1 MKCSLLLSIFALLFS
16 IVIFAEEVKI
26 GNARVVAKNFYSER
40 STKTIE
46 NINFGEEFSV
56 LYQNT
61 LVYHVININAGFVI
75 VSAENAVYPVL
86 GYSFENSYN
95 GIDFPP
101 AFENWMDHYSE
112 QIVYS
117 ISNKLSPSKII
128 KHAWLKYSSTDFFP
142 DKKFDIVDPMIHTT
156 WSQGC
161 YYNSQMP
168 ADTNG
173 PCGYLWT
180 GCVATAMGQIM
191 KYYNFPKNGTGS
203 NSYYTSYGVQEADFE
218 NTTYDWL
225 NMNYHLEEE
234 NDAIAELLYHCAVS
248 INSILTPN
256 GTGAYDFDARDALV
270 DYFNYQDNAQFYW
283 RDSFTGNWNE
293 LLRTELD
300 EGRPLIYGGADS
312 QTNAGHTFV
321 CDGYQD
327 TSFFHFNWGWNGF
340 YNGYYYLDSL
350 MAGGSH
356 FDFQHDAIVG
366 INPDIAEIIE
376 LYPPQNLSATVN
388 GSDVVLSWEEAI
400 WPGSLELLGYN
411 IYRNNTLV
419 NPAIIPSIEFSDVN
433 VPAGTHE
440 YKVKAVYIGQEGS
453 EFISTEVFVEGNSI
467 SNNKIQMFEIY
478 PNPVSDYIY
487 VKIKDRN
494 VDDLRISLMDLGG
507 REIFSE
513 RVIPNNEE
521 LIKIK
526 LPCVTI
532 GIYIFQLKVDSEV
545 FSKKLLIN

>member
-1 MKCSLLLSIFALLFS
+1 MKYSLLITIFAFLFS
-16 IVIFAEEVKI
+16 IVIFAEEVQIEK
-26 GNARVVAKNFYSER
+26 ARLVAKNFYSEKN
-40 STKTIE
+40 SNLVE
-46 NINFGEEFSV
+46 NLYFGEEFSV

-61 LVYHVININAGFVI
+61 LVYHVININTGFVI
-75 VSAENAVYPVL
+75 VSADDSVYPVL

-101 AFENWMDHYSE
+101 AFENWMDHYSK

-117 ISNKLSPSKII
+117 ISNQLSPSKII
-128 KHAWLKYSSTDFFP
+128 KHAWLKYSAANFISNRDFEA
-142 DKKFDIVDPMIHTT
+142 VDPMIHTT

-191 KYYNFPKNGTGS
+191 KYYNFPKTGTGS
-203 NSYYTSYGVQEADFE
+203 NSYYTSYGIQEADFE

-234 NDAIAELLYHCAVS
+234 NNAVAELLYHCAVS

-256 GTGAYDFDARDALV
+256 GTGAYDFDARDALC
-270 DYFNYQDNAQFYW
+270 DYFNFNENAQFYW
-283 RDSFTGNWNE
+283 RDSYAGDWE
-293 LLRTELD
+293 AMLRTELD
-300 EGRPLIYGGADS
+300 EGRPVIYGGADS

-321 CDGYQD
+321 CDGYHD

-350 MAGGSH
+350 MASGSH

-366 INPDIAEIIE
+366 ISPDITGIIE
-376 LYPPQNLSATVN
+376 LYPPENLSAIVN
-388 GSDVVLSWEEAI
+388 GSDVTLSWEEAL
-400 WPGSLELLGYN
+400 WPGNLELLGYN

-419 NPAIIPSIEFSDVN
+419 NSSIIPVTEFTDLSA
-433 VPAGTHE
+433 PAGTHD
-440 YKVKAVYIGQEGS
+440 YKVKTVYIGKEGS
-453 EFISTEVFVEGNSI
+453 EFISTEVFVEGSSI
-467 SNNKIQMFEIY
+467 SENKVQMFEIY
-478 PNPVSDYIY
+478 PNPASDYIFIKVMDPDLDVFSFSLVDLSGQEIILGRMQTNNDI
-487 VKIKDRN
+487 VKIQ
-494 VDDLRISLMDLGG
+494 
-507 REIFSE
+507 
-513 RVIPNNEE
+513 
-521 LIKIK
+521 
-526 LPCVTI
+526 LPHVSK
-532 GIYIFQLKVDSEV
+532 GIYLFQLRVDSEV